1 MRGPA
6 TAAPRAPAGHQ
17 RGEQLGPV
25 SKVISA
31 ALVIASLSAVLLAAG
46 CGDGGAPVPARQMDA
61 TTDPV
66 AVISPLPETISN
78 GTRYE
83 LNATGSSDY
92 NGTLVGYVWEIVHGD
107 DTWYLYGSIDY
118 FWFRDEGLYRI
129 TLTVEDLWGNTDD
142 AFTAV
147 ISVDDSDFDGMPDWW
162 EMAYFDTLGEEP
174 ADDYEGDGY
183 SNLREYADGTDP
195 TVVDPPETGFELI
208 QDNWVYIAA
217 IVAAAVAAAA
227 ALYVRSKRRQKERE
241 ERKIEIA
248 IALEKSLDEE

>member
-1 MRGPA
+1 M
-6 TAAPRAPAGHQ
+6 
-17 RGEQLGPV
+17 

-31 ALVIASLSAVLLAAG
+31 ALVIASLSSVLLASG
-46 CGDGGAPVPARQMDA
+46 CGDGGGPAPAKSMDA

-83 LNATGSSDY
+83 LNATDSYDY

-241 ERKIEIA
+241 EKKIEIA
-248 IALEKSLDEE
+248 IELEKSLDEE

>member
-1 MRGPA
+1 M
-6 TAAPRAPAGHQ
+6 
-17 RGEQLGPV
+17 
-25 SKVISA
+25 ICA
-31 ALVIASLSAVLLAAG
+31 ALVIASLSTVLLAAG
-46 CGDGGAPVPARQMDA
+46 CGDGGNQMPARSMDA

-83 LNATGSSDY
+83 LNATGSYDY

-107 DTWYLYGSIDY
+107 DTWYLYGSVDY

-142 AFTAV
+142 DFTAV

-183 SNLREYADGTDP
+183 SNLREFADGTDP
-195 TVVDPPETGFELI
+195 TVVDPPETGLELI

-217 IVAAAVAAAA
+217 VVAAAVAAAA
-227 ALYVRSKRRQKERE
+227 IFYVRGKRLQRERE
-241 ERKIEIA
+241 DKKVAIA
-248 IALEKSLDEE
+248 IELEKSLDEE